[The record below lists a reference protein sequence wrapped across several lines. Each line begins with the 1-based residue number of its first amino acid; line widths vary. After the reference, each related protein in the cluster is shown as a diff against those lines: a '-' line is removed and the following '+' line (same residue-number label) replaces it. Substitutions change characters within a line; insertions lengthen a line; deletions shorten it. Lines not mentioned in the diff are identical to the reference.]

1 MAILDE
7 EMLAEIEALAVEMG
21 VHIRYE
27 KGDFDGG
34 YCILR
39 DERLIVVN
47 KKFHAQRKASVIGQ
61 GLDQLGLENVY
72 VKPAVRM
79 FIDDELA
86 KLRKTGGQGMG
97 LD

>member
-1 MAILDE
+1 MIDD
-7 EMLAEIEALAVEMG
+7 EMLAEIEALAMEMG

-47 KKFHAQRKASVIGQ
+47 KKFHAARKASVIGQ
-61 GLDQLGLENVY
+61 GLNELGLENVY
-72 VKPAVRM
+72 VKPAVRL
-79 FIDDELA
+79 FIDDELS
-86 KLRKTGGQGMG
+86 KLRKSGPQQMG
-97 LD
+97 LE

>member
-1 MAILDE
+1 MLDE
-7 EMLAEIEALAVEMG
+7 EILMEIEALAAEMG

-47 KKFHAQRKASVIGQ
+47 KKLQAVRKASVIGQ
-61 GLDQLGLENVY
+61 GLNQLGLENVY

-79 FIDDELA
+79 FIDDELS
-86 KLRKTGGQGMG
+86 KLRKP
-97 LD
+97 

>member
-1 MAILDE
+1 MLDE
-7 EMLAEIEALAVEMG
+7 EILSEIEALAVEMG

-47 KKFHAQRKASVIGQ
+47 KKLHAVRKASVIGQ
-61 GLDQLGLENVY
+61 GLNQLGLENVY

-79 FIDDELA
+79 FIDDELS
-86 KLRKTGGQGMG
+86 KLRKP
-97 LD
+97 

>member
-1 MAILDE
+1 MIDD
-7 EMLAEIEALAVEMG
+7 EMLAEIEALAMEMG

-47 KKFHAQRKASVIGQ
+47 KKFHAARKASVIGK
-61 GLDQLGLENVY
+61 GLNELGLENVY
-72 VKPAVRM
+72 VKPAVRL
-79 FIDDELA
+79 FIDDELS
-86 KLRKTGGQGMG
+86 KLRKSGPQQMG
-97 LD
+97 LE

>member
-1 MAILDE
+1 MIDE
-7 EMLAEIEALAVEMG
+7 EMLAEIEALALEMG

-39 DERLIVVN
+39 EERLIVVN
-47 KKFHAQRKASVIGQ
+47 KKFHPARKASVIGQ
-61 GLDQLGLENVY
+61 GLNQLGLENVY
-72 VKPAVRM
+72 VKPAVRL

-86 KLRKTGGQGMG
+86 KLRKPGQQSMG
-97 LD
+97 VE